1 MQVKGSAVAGRKK
14 IKCYFSLD
22 GAANH
27 IFPVFRGICQRQC
40 CRIFTIMGIVWGQKF
55 S

>member
-22 GAANH
+22 GAANR
-27 IFPVFRGICQRQC
+27 IFPVLEEFAGGSVVVSSLLWGIE
-40 CRIFTIMGIVWGQKF
+40 
-55 S
+55 